1 MPCVPWAPPSEKM
14 NYEAVIGLEVHVQI
28 KTQSKMFTRVA
39 AGYGH
44 EPNTL
49 TDPVVL
55 ALPGALPVMNKA
67 ALDAIIKAGLLLG
80 CEIAPVC
87 KWDRKNYFYPDS
99 PKNYQISQYDQPI
112 CIGGSVEIELPASAR
127 NLMGEHKKIPLT
139 RIHLEEDVGKLNH
152 GATDSLVDYNRAGTP
167 LMEIVSDPAMHS
179 AEEAYAYLTSIRATM
194 IYGGISDCDMEK
206 GQLRCDANISIR
218 PVGATHLGTKVEL
231 KNLNS
236 ISFVRDG
243 IDHEIKRQ
251 IAVVERGGTLVQE
264 TRDYDG
270 QTGTSQSLR
279 SKEMAH
285 DYRYF
290 PDPDLMPVKV
300 DAEWKTRLQAE
311 CPELPFVKQ
320 RRFFEQYQVPYSLTS
335 VLVWDRMLADYFEAA
350 AQLAG
355 PGKAQAVGNWIVND
369 LLRELSR
376 GSAAA
381 VGDAALRPRSPA
393 RDGGVAAPADTHAL
407 ATSKVRPAHIAAL
420 VNMVDAG
427 TVLTNAAKEIFIEM
441 AATGGQP
448 DAIAEQRGLRAA
460 PIDTSE
466 LETWCRD
473 AITANPK
480 AVAEFKSGKDSAINA
495 LKGPVMKAAKGKANP
510 KLVDETLRRLLA
522 VM

>member
-1 MPCVPWAPPSEKM
+1 M

-112 CIGGSVEIELPASAR
+112 CLGGAVEIELPGAAR
-127 NLMGEHKKIPLT
+127 NIMGEHKKIPLT

-152 GATDSLVDYNRAGTP
+152 GATDSLIDYNRAGTP
-167 LMEIVSDPAMHS
+167 LMEIVSDPAMQN
-179 AEEAYAYLTSIRATM
+179 ADEAYAYLTSLRATM

-218 PVGATHLGTKVEL
+218 PVGQTTLGTKVEL

-243 IDHEIKRQ
+243 IQHEIKRQ
-251 IAVVERGGTLVQE
+251 LAVLERGGLIVQE

-279 SKEMAH
+279 SKEDAH

-300 DAEWKTRLQAE
+300 DAEWKARLQTE
-311 CPELPFVKQ
+311 CPELPFAKQ
-320 RRFFEQYQVPYSLTS
+320 RRFMEQYQLPYSLTS
-335 VLVWDRMLADYFEAA
+335 VLVWDRALADYFEEA
-350 AQLAG
+350 AQLVGA
-355 PGKAQAVGNWIVND
+355 GKAQAVGNWIVND
-369 LLRELSR
+369 LLRELTAAHLTLAASR
-376 GSAAA
+376 
-381 VGDAALRPRSPA
+381 
-393 RDGGVAAPADTHAL
+393 
-407 ATSKVRPAHIAAL
+407 VRPAHIAAL
-420 VNMVDAG
+420 VKLVDAG
-427 TVLTNAAKEIFIEM
+427 TVLTNAAKEIFVEM
-441 AATGGQP
+441 AATGDQP
-448 DAIAEQRGLRAA
+448 DVIADRKGLKAA
-460 PIDTSE
+460 PTDTKE
-466 LETWCRD
+466 LEQWCRD
-473 AITANPK
+473 SIAVNAK
-480 AVAEFKSGKDSAINA
+480 ALAEFKAGKDSAINA
-495 LKGPVMKAAKGKANP
+495 FKGPIMKAAKGKANP

>member
-1 MPCVPWAPPSEKM
+1 M

-28 KTQSKMFTRVA
+28 KTHSKVFTRVG

-55 ALPGALPVMNKA
+55 ALPGTLPVMNKA

-87 KWDRKNYFYPDS
+87 KWDRKQYFYPDS

-112 CIGGSVEIELPASAR
+112 CIGGSVEIELPGAAR
-127 NLMGEHKKIPLT
+127 NIMGEHKKIPLT

-152 GATDSLVDYNRAGTP
+152 HAADSLVDYNRAGTP
-167 LMEIVSDPAMHS
+167 LMEIVSDPAMHT
-179 AEEAYAYLTSIRATM
+179 AEEAYAYLTSIRHTM

-218 PVGATHLGTKVEL
+218 PVGETKLGTKVEL

-243 IDHEIKRQ
+243 IAHEIKRQ
-251 IAVVERGGTLVQE
+251 LAVVAAGGKLIQE

-290 PDPDLMPVKV
+290 PDPDLMPVQV
-300 DAEWKTRLQAE
+300 DAAWKEQLRAE
-311 CPELPFVKQ
+311 CPELPFDKQ
-320 RRFFEQYQVPYSLTS
+320 RRFLRDYQVPYTITS
-335 VLVWDRMLADYFEAA
+335 VLIPERELSDFFEASA
-350 AQLAG
+350 KLAG
-355 PGKAQAVGNWIVND
+355 PGRAQAVGNWIAND
-369 LLRELSR
+369 FLRELS
-376 GSAAA
+376 AAKLPLGA
-381 VGDAALRPRSPA
+381 AKITPASLAELVGL
-393 RDGGVAAPADTHAL
+393 
-407 ATSKVRPAHIAAL
+407 
-420 VNMVDAG
+420 VDAG
-427 TVLTNAAKEIFIEM
+427 TLLNAAAKEVFAAM
-441 AATGGQP
+441 FATGEAP
-448 DAIAEQRGLRAA
+448 AAVVARLGLAAA
-460 PIDTSE
+460 PSDAGE

-473 AITANPK
+473 SIAANPK
-480 AVAEFKSGKDSAINA
+480 ALAEFKAGKESAINA
-495 LKGPVMKAAKGKANP
+495 FKGPVMKAGKGKANP

-522 VM
+522 GA

>member
-1 MPCVPWAPPSEKM
+1 M

-28 KTQSKMFTRVA
+28 KTHSKVFTRVG

-55 ALPGALPVMNKA
+55 ALPGTLPVMNKA

-87 KWDRKNYFYPDS
+87 KWDRKQYFYPDS

-112 CIGGSVEIELPASAR
+112 CIGGSVEIELPGAAR
-127 NLMGEHKKIPLT
+127 NIMGEHKKIPLT

-152 GATDSLVDYNRAGTP
+152 HAADSLVDYNRAGTP
-167 LMEIVSDPAMHS
+167 LMEIVSDPAMHT
-179 AEEAYAYLTSIRATM
+179 AEEAYAYLTSIRHTM

-218 PVGATHLGTKVEL
+218 PVGETKLGTKVEL

-243 IDHEIKRQ
+243 IAHEIKRQ
-251 IAVVERGGTLVQE
+251 LAVVAAGGKLIQE

-290 PDPDLMPVKV
+290 PDPDLMPVQV
-300 DAEWKTRLQAE
+300 DAAWKEQLRAE
-311 CPELPFVKQ
+311 CPELPFDKQ
-320 RRFFEQYQVPYSLTS
+320 RRFLRDYQVPYTITS
-335 VLVWDRMLADYFEAA
+335 VLIPERELSDFFEASA
-350 AQLAG
+350 KLAG
-355 PGKAQAVGNWIVND
+355 PGRAQAVGNWIAND
-369 LLRELSR
+369 FLRELSVAKLPL
-376 GSAAA
+376 GAAKITPA
-381 VGDAALRPRSPA
+381 SLAELVGL
-393 RDGGVAAPADTHAL
+393 
-407 ATSKVRPAHIAAL
+407 
-420 VNMVDAG
+420 VDAG
-427 TVLTNAAKEIFIEM
+427 TLLNAAAKEVF
-441 AATGGQP
+441 AAMFVTGEAPAAVVARLGLAAVP
-448 DAIAEQRGLRAA
+448 SDAG
-460 PIDTSE
+460 E
-466 LETWCRD
+466 LETWCRESI
-473 AITANPK
+473 AANPK
-480 AVAEFKSGKDSAINA
+480 ALAEFKAGKESAINA
-495 LKGPVMKAAKGKANP
+495 FKGPVMKAGKGKANP

-522 VM
+522 GA